1 MNKKHKTSNS
11 HSIKSILW
19 NEKLF
24 TNDIDIAEIFNN
36 YFANIATELDEC
48 LPTNNVDPLS
58 YVSRHVNSSTSF
70 HFTDPNESST
80 IIKNLKITNQDK
92 DAVLVRLLIS
102 NCDFLSIIISDMIN
116 CSISK
121 CVFPYL
127 LKFAIVT
134 PIFKKGDR
142 QIISNY
148 RPISVL
154 PILGKIFENII
165 HARLSKFLSENSVI
179 THLQFGF
186 SKNVSIFDVIINLPE
201 LIYDILIKK

>member
-1 MNKKHKTSNS
+1 MFRQGFLTKNENNFYKNKVNSLIAKSKVKYFKQLFERNRNDIRSTWKLINTITNKTSNS

-58 YVSRHVNSSTSF
+58 YVSRHVNSSMF
-70 HFTDPNESST
+70 FNFTDPNECSA
-80 IIKNLKITNQDK
+80 IIRNLKIINQNK
-92 DAVLVRLLIS
+92 DAVPVKLLIS
-102 NCDFLSIIISDMIN
+102 NCDFLSITISDMIN
-116 CSISK
+116 CSISQS
-121 CVFPYL
+121 VFPDL
-127 LKFAIVT
+127 LKFAIIT

-142 QIISNY
+142 QIPSNY

-154 PILGKIFENII
+154 PI
-165 HARLSKFLSENSVI
+165 
-179 THLQFGF
+179 
-186 SKNVSIFDVIINLPE
+186 
-201 LIYDILIKK
+201 Y